1 MECSAG
7 CAPTSVCISVPS
19 RRLMRGLFR
28 VSSLALLISS
38 AFAGEGTYK
47 PPISHYY
54 CTSNPAPKTRY
65 YSALFD
71 LPASA
76 VAENQAAT
84 DFKHSLSKKY
94 GVNAAASC
102 QGNPDQNAA
111 QAQMQQAIT
120 QLKAAKWKIVETGWT
135 NSGSLQ
141 AGNGVSHPDCNDADA
156 WKSVAEY
163 KAACENGAQS
173 SAVAAQGSSSQ
184 SQDISS
190 QGSPGQIQNSTAGA
204 SSAGVQSNTNA
215 AGTTLTVQMLEAA
228 DSAKDGMGHQYRGI
242 VTQAADAG
250 SMAIPRGS
258 AAIIVLTKSQSGW
271 VAQLHSVMVKGQT
284 ISVSSGPATLM
295 NSTMGSAQNMASGA
309 MNTVSSALGGFGF
322 GHKKPHAPSEAEA
335 VASGNRVVL
344 PPGTQL
350 RFVLSGVSS
359 LPSAA
364 FGGGN
369 PGMAQPM
376 GVGAASIGAAPNT
389 IAGGSG
395 GALKA
400 KISEVVLGPAPSKA
414 GGKYVVS
421 PDGGHYAAFAMH
433 GSRELIIID
442 GVEGPEFDHAGHAYT
457 VGAIDVVFTKDGKH
471 SAYVGQ
477 SGDSLMVVMDGKQR
491 ATVEQLPKGAGMGE
505 LQGVGTTLNYPPT
518 VSNQAMNMRHPILLS
533 PSGAHYACIATDP
546 GKPWSHM
553 VLDGV
558 RGPDM
563 MAIDQDQVAFVNEQL
578 VYVATTPDRKRHVV
592 VNDKPGPEYDEVRFL
607 RVTDDAKH
615 YAFAAQQNGA
625 YMVVVD
631 GKPGTPRHFLTFMQD
646 LVFSSNARTAYMAQ
660 LPAGGPVEHN
670 EPVLFVDDH
679 EVAKDVRP
687 FTGLDRMGNPLS
699 AYVVFSP
706 DGSKYAYAKVIPGG
720 VAAVVEG
727 KVGRAYDGIGI
738 IQFSQDSKHDYF
750 VGQRGQYFVVA
761 DGKEMTGVNRMENF
775 IFSNDGMHFAYLA
788 YMQDG
793 NHVVVDGKESP
804 RYYNFIGHSLAFSPD
819 SKHYIYAACPQIM
832 KCEVVRDGSAITVP
846 GVSEFS
852 ARTLRPVYMFPPV
865 FFSPD
870 SNQVAYSYSK
880 SDGTSQS
887 VYVING
893 QEVVHGTTFEFPSF
907 SPDSKHF
914 VVMGWNGHGYSF
926 FADGK
931 LGPGYQEL
939 LEANLNIARF
949 ENPNTYRFL
958 GIKDGSVYRVT
969 VDLASTN

>member
-1 MECSAG
+1 MERSVG
-7 CAPTSVCISVPS
+7 SMPPVCIAIPAP
-19 RRLMRGLFR
+19 RLNWKVCALPLL
-28 VSSLALLISS
+28 VLLISP
-38 AFAGEGTYK
+38 AFAGEGAYK
-47 PPISHYY
+47 PPASHYF
-54 CTSNPAPKTRY
+54 CTSNPAPNTRY

-71 LPASA
+71 MAASA
-76 VAENQAAT
+76 QLEQQAGKA
-84 DFKHSLSKKY
+84 FRQFLSEKY
-94 GVNAAASC
+94 GVHAAANC
-102 QGNPDQNAA
+102 QGNPDQKMI
-111 QAQMQQAIT
+111 QGQMQQTIA
-120 QLKAAKWKIVETGWT
+120 QLKSAKWKIVETGWT
-135 NSGSLQ
+135 NSSSTQ
-141 AGNGVSHPDCNDADA
+141 AGTGEASHPDCNYADA

-173 SAVAAQGSSSQ
+173 SSSAAQPQ
-184 SQDISS
+184 SQDTSS
-190 QGSPGQIQNSTAGA
+190 QGSTGQTQNSMPVA
-204 SSAGVQSNTNA
+204 SSAGGQSNATA
-215 AGTTLTVQMLEAA
+215 AGTTLVVRIMEAV

-242 VTQAADAG
+242 VTQAADAA
-250 SMAIPRGS
+250 SVTIPRGS
-258 AAIIVLTKSQSGW
+258 PAVVILAKNQSGW
-271 VAQLHSVMVKGQT
+271 AAHLQSVMVKGQT
-284 ISVSSGPATLM
+284 IPVSSGPATLM
-295 NSTMGSAQNMASGA
+295 NSSLGSAQNMASGA

-350 RFVLSGVSS
+350 HFVLNGVSS
-359 LPSAA
+359 APSAA
-364 FGGGN
+364 LGGGSA
-369 PGMAQPM
+369 GMAQPM
-376 GVGAASIGAAPNT
+376 GTSSASIGAASNT
-389 IAGGSG
+389 IAGGTG
-395 GALKA
+395 GTLKA
-400 KISEVVLGPAPSKA
+400 KVSEVVLGPSPTKA
-414 GGKYVVS
+414 AGKYVVS

-477 SGDSLMVVMDGKQR
+477 SGDSLIVVVDGKQR
-491 ATVEQLPKGAGMGE
+491 ATVQQLPKGAGMGE
-505 LQGVGTTLNYPPT
+505 LQAIGTALNYPPT
-518 VSNQAMNMRHPILLS
+518 VSNQAMNARHPILLS

-578 VYVATTPDRKRHVV
+578 VYVGTTPDRKRHVV
-592 VNDKPGPEYDEVRFL
+592 VNDKLGPEYDEVRFL

-615 YAFAAQQNGA
+615 YGFAAQLNGA
-625 YMVVVD
+625 FTVVVD
-631 GKPGTPRHFLTFMQD
+631 GKPGTPHHLLTWMTD
-646 LVFSSNARTAYMAQ
+646 LVFSSNARTGFMAQ

-687 FTGLDRMGNPLS
+687 CTGLDRMGNPLS

-706 DGSKYAYAKVIPGG
+706 DGAKYAYAKVVPGG
-720 VAAVVEG
+720 VAAVIDS
-727 KVGRAYDGIGI
+727 KVGRAYDGIGM
-738 IQFSQDSKHDYF
+738 IQFSQDSKHNYF
-750 VGQRGQYFVVA
+750 VGQRGQYFVVV
-761 DGKEMTGVNRMENF
+761 DGKEMTGVNRMDNF
-775 IFSNDGMHFAYLA
+775 IFSNDGMRFAYLA

-793 NHVVVDGKESP
+793 NHVVVDGKDSP

-819 SKHYIYAACPQIM
+819 SKHYIYAACTNIM
-832 KCEVVRDGSAITVP
+832 KCEVVRDGNTVINVP
-846 GVSEFS
+846 ALSEFS
-852 ARTLRPVYMFPPV
+852 ARTLKPVYMFPPV

-870 SNQVAYSYSK
+870 SNTVAYSYAK

-887 VYVING
+887 VYVLNG
-893 QEVVHGTTFEFPSF
+893 QELVHGTTFEFPSF

-931 LGPGYQEL
+931 MGPGYQEL

-969 VDLASTN
+969 VDLAAN

>member
-141 AGNGVSHPDCNDADA
+141 AGNGVSHPDCNDT

-173 SAVAAQGSSSQ
+173 SALAAQGSSSQ
-184 SQDISS
+184 SPDISS

-242 VTQAADAG
+242 VSQAADAG

-295 NSTMGSAQNMASGA
+295 NSSMGSAQNMASGA

-364 FGGGN
+364 FGGGS

-376 GVGAASIGAAPNT
+376 GTNPASVGANSNT
-389 IAGGSG
+389 IAVGSG
-395 GALKA
+395 GSLKA
-400 KISEVVLGPAPSKA
+400 KISEVVLGPSPTKA
-414 GGKYVVS
+414 AGKYVVS

-433 GSRELIIID
+433 GSRELIILD

-477 SGDSLMVVMDGKQR
+477 SGDSLIAVVDGKPR
-491 ATVEQLPKGAGMGE
+491 ATIEQISKGAGTGE
-505 LQGVGTTLNYPPT
+505 LQGMSTALNYPPA
-518 VSNQAMNMRHPILLS
+518 VSNQALNARHPILLS
-533 PSGAHYACIATDP
+533 PSGAHYACIAYTP
-546 GKPWSHM
+546 GKQFSNM

-558 RGPDM
+558 KGPDM

-578 VYVATTPDRKRHVV
+578 VYVGTTPDQKRHVV
-592 VNDKPGPEYDEVRFL
+592 VNDKLGPDYTDVRYL

-615 YAFAAQQNGA
+615 YAFAAQVNGA
-625 YMVVVD
+625 YTVVVD
-631 GKPGTPRHFLTFMQD
+631 GKPGTPHHFLTWMQD
-646 LVFSSNARTAYMAQ
+646 LVFSSNARTAFMA
-660 LPAGGPVEHN
+660 PMAVNAPVEHTGQ
-670 EPVLFVDDH
+670 VLFVDDR
-679 EVAKDVRP
+679 EVSRDVRP
-687 FTGLDRMGNPLS
+687 FAAIDRLGIQVS
-699 AYVVFSP
+699 SVYAVFSP
-706 DGSKYAYAKVIPGG
+706 DGTKFAYAKVVPGG
-720 VAAVVEG
+720 VAAVIDG
-727 KVGRAYDGIGI
+727 KVARAYDGIGI
-738 IQFSQDSKHDYF
+738 IDFSKDSKHAYF
-750 VGQRGQYFVVA
+750 VGQRGQSFVVV
-761 DGKEMTGVNRMENF
+761 DGKEMAGVNRMENF

-793 NHVVVDGKESP
+793 NHVIVDGKESP
-804 RYYNFIGHSLAFSPD
+804 HYYNFIGHSLAFSPD
-819 SKHYIYAACPQIM
+819 SKHYVYAACTNIM
-832 KCEVVRDGSAITVP
+832 KCQVVRDGNSTDVP
-846 GVSEFS
+846 AVSEFS
-852 ARTLRPVYMFPPV
+852 ARTLKPVYMFPPV

-870 SNQVAYSYSK
+870 SNQVAYSYAK